1 MGACLSNREVIGA
14 SGVNTRSGNREESRE
29 QVRSSSRRSGE
40 VHNSARRI
48 TGRNITEQNNNGNT
62 PFLSLPSL
70 DRSSTVNELEY
81 IQRELARMENFFQ
94 SLLGQ
99 AYEMGVV
106 DSNSMFNL
114 QQEPGTRN
122 SAPPPASQNAIRLIP
137 IVAIT
142 AEDLVDENNRECCI
156 CFDENLIGSK
166 VARLPCGHLF
176 HKSCI
181 EGWLTKHCTCPV
193 CRYELETDDP
203 VYERERVERM
213 RHRKPRFRKHELER
227 LSIRHLRELCKSLKI
242 DLNEP
247 LFEKRELVDNLIR
260 SGKIEMIA
268 SPEPVEYRISDL
280 RALGVGK
287 LRKRMN
293 DNGVFFDSVD
303 IVEKEDMVQIFI
315 NSGRVVLLPEDQMNQ
330 EENQEVNENMKQEVN
345 QEALQSNLSNSD
357 RSIDYQNT
365 RQFSSSLNDTSSEIS
380 SLKKYLS
387 KRTIQEL
394 KAMGR
399 ELHVDLY
406 DCVEKCDMVDRLSSR
421 CR

>member
-1 MGACLSNREVIGA
+1 MGACLSSREVTGA
-14 SGVNTRSGNREESRE
+14 INTRSGNREESRGV

-48 TGRNITEQNNNGNT
+48 SGRNITEPAVLVNNNGN
-62 PFLSLPSL
+62 PNFLSLPSFGSNRGQL
-70 DRSSTVNELEY
+70 NTTVNELEY

-114 QQEPGTRN
+114 QQEAGTRN
-122 SAPPPASQNAIRLIP
+122 SAPPPASQNAIRLLP

-142 AEDLVDENNRECCI
+142 AEDLVDENNRECRI

-176 HKSCI
+176 HKACI

-227 LSIRHLRELCKSLKI
+227 LSIRYLRELYKSLNI

-247 LFEKRELVDNLIR
+247 LFEKRELVDKLIR

-280 RALGVGK
+280 RGLSVGK
-287 LRKRMN
+287 LRKCMN

-315 NSGRVVLLPEDQMNQ
+315 NSGRVVLLPEDEMNQ
-330 EENQEVNENMKQEVN
+330 EENPEVNEKMKQEVN
-345 QEALQSNLSNSD
+345 QGGKP
-357 RSIDYQNT
+357 RSKPRRET
-365 RQFSSSLNDTSSEIS
+365 R
-380 SLKKYLS
+380 
-387 KRTIQEL
+387 
-394 KAMGR
+394 
-399 ELHVDLY
+399 
-406 DCVEKCDMVDRLSSR
+406 
-421 CR
+421 